1 MTWRIPLK
9 EIENFYDS
17 KTQALLDRY
26 GPGPRV
32 HYHAGLFDEPEPLTA
47 PPDVLKKSIVA
58 SQERLLEHAAKVW
71 DASSTLCGDILDA
84 GCGLGGGS
92 LFWAQ
97 KFGAQVTAVT
107 IASSHIP
114 LIAKFAAA
122 AGVSSQVS
130 PFAYNV
136 VEFPGENDFD
146 AVVAFESSCHMPR
159 QALFQRVAKL
169 LRPEGRFFIVDYF
182 FERPEYEEVWREHW
196 YSPLGSFRE
205 YSVAA
210 QAAGFRQETF
220 DDTSHQTEQFWAL
233 TAALAEAEAIQKE
246 GSAINGEKIEEALR
260 PHRMTQ
266 EGLGNG
272 GLRHALM
279 SFVKSNN

>member
-1 MTWRIPLK
+1 MTWRVPLK

-17 KTQALLDRY
+17 KTEALLHRY
-26 GPGPRV
+26 GPGPRI
-32 HYHAGLFDEPEPLTA
+32 HYHAGLFDKPESLDA
-47 PPDVLKKSIVA
+47 PPDALKKCIVA
-58 SQERLLEHAAKVW
+58 SQERLLEYAAKVW
-71 DASSTLCGDILDA
+71 NASSTLCGNILDA
-84 GCGLGGGS
+84 GCGLGGGA

-97 KFGAQVTAVT
+97 KFGARVTAVT

-114 LIAKFAAA
+114 LIAKFAAE

-130 PFAYNV
+130 PYAYNV
-136 VEFPGENDFD
+136 VEFPGQNRFD

-159 QALFQRVAKL
+159 QALFQRLAGL
-169 LRPEGRFFIVDYF
+169 LRPGGRLFIADYF
-182 FERPEYEEVWREHW
+182 FERPEYEEVWRQHW

-205 YSVAA
+205 YYVAA
-210 QAAGFRQETF
+210 QEAGFQQETF
-220 DDTSHQTEQFWAL
+220 DDTSHRTEYFWTL
-233 TAALAEAEAIQKE
+233 TAAIVQAEARQKE
-246 GSAINGEKIEEALR
+246 QSTADGKKIEKSLR

-266 EGLGNG
+266 EGLING

>member
-1 MTWRIPLK
+1 MTWRVPLK

-17 KTQALLDRY
+17 KTQALLHRY

-32 HYHAGLFDEPEPLTA
+32 HYHAGIFDQLEPLDTS
-47 PPDVLKKSIVA
+47 PDILKKGIIA

-71 DASSTLCGDILDA
+71 NASSTLCGEILDA

-97 KFGAQVTAVT
+97 NFGAQVTAVT

-114 LIAKFAAA
+114 LITKFAAQ

-136 VEFPGENDFD
+136 VEFPGYNRFD
-146 AVVAFESSCHMPR
+146 AAVAFESVCHMPR
-159 QALFQRVAKL
+159 QALFQRMAEL
-169 LRPEGRFFIVDYF
+169 LRPGGRFFIADYF
-182 FERPEYEEVWREHW
+182 FEQPRYEAVWREHW

-205 YSVAA
+205 YLVAA
-210 QAAGFRQETF
+210 QEAGFQQETF
-220 DDTSHQTEQFWAL
+220 EDTSLQTAHFWAMS
-233 TAALAEAEAIQKE
+233 TALVQAEARQKDQ
-246 GSAINGEKIEEALR
+246 STAKIEEALQ
-260 PHRMTQ
+260 PHRMTR
-266 EGLGNG
+266 EGLING
-272 GLRHALM
+272 GLRHALI
-279 SFVKSNN
+279 SFVNENN